1 MPPHYGGMNISK
13 TPYSAPFVAI
23 LQANPVSGERLAVL
37 DAQLTPQGDGWYQ
50 LLPVGP
56 FKARDGRPFDVA
68 SGHWQLDGQIAAAL
82 IARAKALG
90 QDILIDYDHQ
100 TLKTDQNGQPA
111 PAAGWYN
118 SDEIAWREGQGLF
131 IKPRWTERAAALVAA
146 KEYRFLSAV
155 FPYDAQGRP
164 LELRMTA
171 ITNDPGVVVMQALA
185 ALSALPASSL
195 MSTQPGQLAT
205 SSHVAQ
211 QEKSMNEH
219 LIALLGKLGI
229 QPGADGQFT
238 AEQGTAA
245 LAALDTLQASAKKA
259 PELEAALSATK
270 AQLAV
275 DSASLA
281 ALKATVSTG
290 QGGQIDLAKYVPV
303 ETYNAL
309 VTEVATLSAKV
320 ETTDAA
326 TLIKD
331 ARTQGKVVAAE
342 EEYLTAYAA
351 QKGVAALKALLEPRP
366 AIAALAASQTTQLT
380 LPDRAENA
388 VLSADDKYAAD
399 QLGISYE
406 EFAKAKGR

>member
-1 MPPHYGGMNISK
+1 MIHP
-13 TPYSAPFVAI
+13 SAVAI
-23 LQANPVSGERLAVL
+23 LNARPTAQRLAVL
-37 DAQLTPQGDGWYQ
+37 DAALGPSDDGWHQ

-56 FKARDGRPFDVA
+56 FKARDGRPFDVPG
-68 SGHWQLDGQIAAAL
+68 GHWQLDGQIAAAL

-118 SDEIAWREGQGLF
+118 GDEIEWREGLGLF
-131 IKPRWTERAAALVAA
+131 IKPRWTDRAAALVAA

-171 ITNDPGVVVMQALA
+171 ITNDPGVVGMQALA

-195 MSTQPGQLAT
+195 MPIQPGQLAT
-205 SSHVAQ
+205 SIK
-211 QEKSMNEH
+211 EKSMNEH
-219 LIALLGKLGI
+219 VIALLGKLGI

-245 LAALDTLQASAKKA
+245 LAALDILQASAKKA
-259 PELEAALSATK
+259 PELEAALAAERT
-270 AQLAV
+270 
-275 DSASLA
+275 SLA
-281 ALKATVSTG
+281 ALKA
-290 QGGQIDLAKYVPV
+290 QPGGQVDLAQYVPV
-303 ETYNAL
+303 ATYNAL
-309 VTEVATLSAKV
+309 VTQVAALTAQV
-320 ETTDAA
+320 DITDAA
-326 TLIKD
+326 TLIKE
-331 ARTQGKVVAAE
+331 ARTAGKVVAAE

-366 AIAALAASQTTQLT
+366 AIAALTASQTAAVT
-380 LPDRAENA
+380 LPEKKGEA
-388 VLSADDKYAAD
+388 VLSAEDKYAAD
-399 QLGISYE
+399 QLGISHE
-406 EFAKAKGR
+406 DFAKAKA

>member
-1 MPPHYGGMNISK
+1 MPQHYSGMNISK

-100 TLKTDQNGQPA
+100 TLKVDQNGQPA

-118 SDEIAWREGQGLF
+118 GDEIEWREGQGLF

-171 ITNDPGVVVMQALA
+171 ITNDPGVVGMQALA

-195 MSTQPGQLAT
+195 IPIQPGQLAT

-219 LIALLGKLGI
+219 VIALLGKLGI

-259 PELEAALSATK
+259 PELEAALAAERT
-270 AQLAV
+270 
-275 DSASLA
+275 SLA
-281 ALKATVSTG
+281 ALKAQS
-290 QGGQIDLAKYVPV
+290 GGQVDLAQYVPV
-303 ETYNAL
+303 TTYHAL
-309 VTEVATLSAKV
+309 VTQVAALTAQV
-320 ETTDAA
+320 DTTDAA
-326 TLIKD
+326 TLIKE
-331 ARTQGKVVAAE
+331 ARTAGKVVAAE

-366 AIAALAASQTTQLT
+366 AIAALTASQTVAVT
-380 LPDRAENA
+380 LPERKGEA
-388 VLSADDKYAAD
+388 VLSAEDKYAAD
-399 QLGISYE
+399 QLGISHE
-406 EFAKAKGR
+406 EFAKAKA

>member
-13 TPYSAPFVAI
+13 TPYSAPLVAI
-23 LQANPVSGERLAVL
+23 LNANPVNGERLAVL

-82 IARAKALG
+82 IARAKGLG

-118 SDEIAWREGQGLF
+118 ADEIEWREGAGLF
-131 IKPRWTERAAALVAA
+131 IKPRWTDRAAALVAA

-155 FPYDAQGRP
+155 FPYDALGRP

-171 ITNDPGVVVMQALA
+171 ITNDPGVVGMQALA

-205 SSHVAQ
+205 PIK
-211 QEKSMNEH
+211 EISMNEH

-229 QPGADGQFT
+229 QPGADGQLT

-259 PELEAALSATK
+259 PELEAALSAEK
-270 AQLAV
+270 
-275 DSASLA
+275 ASLA
-281 ALKATVSTG
+281 ALKAQPVQQS
-290 QGGQIDLAKYVPV
+290 GQIDLAQYVPV
-303 ETYNAL
+303 ATYNAL
-309 VTEVATLSAKV
+309 VTQVAALTAQV
-320 ETTDAA
+320 DTTDAA

-342 EEYLTAYAA
+342 EEYLTAYAT
-351 QKGVAALKALLEPRP
+351 QKGVAALKALLDPRP
-366 AIAALAASQTTQLT
+366 AIAALAASQTTAVT
-380 LPDRAENA
+380 LPEKKGDA
-388 VLSADDKYAAD
+388 VLSAEDKYAAD
-399 QLGISYE
+399 QLGITHE
-406 EFAKAKGR
+406 AFAKAKQA

>member
-1 MPPHYGGMNISK
+1 MPSHYGGMNISK
-13 TPYSAPFVAI
+13 TSYSAPLMAI
-23 LQANPVSGERLAVL
+23 LHANPVSGERLAVL

-82 IARAKALG
+82 IARAKGLG

-118 SDEIAWREGQGLF
+118 ADEIEWREGAGLF
-131 IKPRWTERAAALVAA
+131 IKPRWTDRAAALVAA

-155 FPYDAQGRP
+155 FPYDVQGRP

-171 ITNDPGVVVMQALA
+171 ITNDPGVVGMQALA

-195 MSTQPGQLAT
+195 MSTQPGQLAIPIK
-205 SSHVAQ
+205 
-211 QEKSMNEH
+211 EISMNEH

-229 QPGADGQFT
+229 QPGADGQLT

-245 LAALDTLQASAKKA
+245 LAALDTLQASAKKT
-259 PELEAALSATK
+259 PELEASLSAEK
-270 AQLAV
+270 
-275 DSASLA
+275 ASLA
-281 ALKATVSTG
+281 ALKAQPV
-290 QGGQIDLAKYVPV
+290 QQNGQIDLAQYVPV
-303 ETYNAL
+303 ATYNAL
-309 VTEVATLSAKV
+309 VTQVAALTAQV
-320 ETTDAA
+320 DTTDAA

-351 QKGVAALKALLEPRP
+351 QKGVAALKALLDPRP
-366 AIAALAASQTTQLT
+366 AIAALAASQTTAVT
-380 LPDRAENA
+380 LPEKKGDA
-388 VLSADDKYAAD
+388 VLSAEDKYAAD
-399 QLGISYE
+399 QLGITHE
-406 EFAKAKGR
+406 AFAKAKQA

>member
-50 LLPVGP
+50 LLPIGP

-171 ITNDPGVVVMQALA
+171 ITNDPGVVGMQALA
-185 ALSALPASSL
+185 ALSALPVSSL

-245 LAALDTLQASAKKA
+245 LAALDTLQASAASA
-259 PELEAALSATK
+259 PELEAALSAEK
-270 AQLAV
+270 
-275 DSASLA
+275 ASLA
-281 ALKATVSTG
+281 ALKATIATG

-326 TLIKD
+326 TLIKE

-366 AIAALAASQTTQLT
+366 AIAALAASQTTQVT

>member
-13 TPYSAPFVAI
+13 TPYSAPLVAI
-23 LQANPVSGERLAVL
+23 LHANPVNGERLAVL
-37 DAQLTPQGDGWYQ
+37 DAQLSPQGDGWHQ

-56 FKARDGRPFDVA
+56 FKARDGRPFDVPG
-68 SGHWQLDGQIAAAL
+68 GHWQLDKTIATTL
-82 IARAKALG
+82 INRAKALG

-118 SDEIAWREGQGLF
+118 GDEIEWREGQGLF

-171 ITNDPGVVVMQALA
+171 ITNDPGVVGMQALA

-195 MSTQPGQLAT
+195 MPIQPGQLAT

-238 AEQGTAA
+238 AEQSTAA

-259 PELEAALSATK
+259 SELEAALAAERT
-270 AQLAV
+270 
-275 DSASLA
+275 SLA
-281 ALKATVSTG
+281 ALKA
-290 QGGQIDLAKYVPV
+290 QPGGQVDLAQYVPV
-303 ETYNAL
+303 ATYNAL
-309 VTEVATLSAKV
+309 VTQVAALTAQV
-320 ETTDAA
+320 DTTDAA
-326 TLIKD
+326 TLIKE
-331 ARTQGKVVAAE
+331 ARTAGKVVAAE

-366 AIAALAASQTTQLT
+366 AIAALTTSQTAAVT
-380 LPDRAENA
+380 LPEKKGEA
-388 VLSADDKYAAD
+388 VLSAEDKYAAD
-399 QLGISYE
+399 QLGISHE
-406 EFAKAKGR
+406 DFAKAKA

>member
-171 ITNDPGVVVMQALA
+171 ITNDPGVVGMQALA

-195 MSTQPGQLAT
+195 MSTQPGQLAI

-229 QPGADGQFT
+229 QPSADGQFT

-245 LAALDTLQASAKKA
+245 LAALDTLQAIAKKA
-259 PELEAALSATK
+259 PELEAALTAERT
-270 AQLAV
+270 
-275 DSASLA
+275 SLA

-326 TLIKD
+326 TLIKE

-366 AIAALAASQTTQLT
+366 AIAALAASQTTQVI
-380 LPDRAENA
+380 LPDRAGNA

-406 EFAKAKGR
+406 AFAKAKQA

>member
-1 MPPHYGGMNISK
+1 MPPSEI
-13 TPYSAPFVAI
+13 AVAI
-23 LQANPVSGERLAVL
+23 LNTRPTPLGMAVL
-37 DAQLTPQGDGWYQ
+37 DAALGPSDDGWHQ

-100 TLKTDQNGQPA
+100 TLKVDQNGQPA

-118 SDEIAWREGQGLF
+118 ADEIEWREGQGLF

-164 LELRMTA
+164 MELRMTA
-171 ITNDPGVVVMQALA
+171 ITNDPGVVGMQALA

-195 MSTQPGQLAT
+195 MPIQPGQLAT
-205 SSHVAQ
+205 SIK
-211 QEKSMNEH
+211 EKSMNEH

-259 PELEAALSATK
+259 PELEAALAAERT
-270 AQLAV
+270 
-275 DSASLA
+275 SLA
-281 ALKATVSTG
+281 ALKAQTTSVQ
-290 QGGQIDLAKYVPV
+290 QGAQVDLAQYVPV
-303 ETYNAL
+303 ATYNAL
-309 VTEVATLSAKV
+309 VTQVAALTAQV
-320 ETTDAA
+320 DITDAA
-326 TLIKD
+326 TLIKE
-331 ARTQGKVVAAE
+331 ARTAGKVVAAE

-366 AIAALAASQTTQLT
+366 AIAALTASQTAAVT
-380 LPDRAENA
+380 LPEKKGEA
-388 VLSADDKYAAD
+388 VLSAEDKYAAD
-399 QLGISYE
+399 QLGISHE
-406 EFAKAKGR
+406 DFAKAKA

>member
-1 MPPHYGGMNISK
+1 MPP
-13 TPYSAPFVAI
+13 SAIAVAI
-23 LQANPVSGERLAVL
+23 LNTRPTPLGMAVL
-37 DAQLTPQGDGWYQ
+37 DAALGPSDDGWHQ

-68 SGHWQLDGQIAAAL
+68 SGHWQLDGQIAVAL

-118 SDEIAWREGQGLF
+118 ADEIEWREGQGLF

-171 ITNDPGVVVMQALA
+171 ITNDPGVVGMQALA
-185 ALSALPASSL
+185 ALCALPASSL
-195 MSTQPGQLAT
+195 MPIQPGQLAT
-205 SSHVAQ
+205 SIK
-211 QEKSMNEH
+211 ERSMNEH

-238 AEQGTAA
+238 TDQGTAA

-259 PELEAALSATK
+259 PELEAALAAERT
-270 AQLAV
+270 
-275 DSASLA
+275 SLA
-281 ALKATVSTG
+281 ALKAQPSG
-290 QGGQIDLAKYVPV
+290 QVDLAQYVPV
-303 ETYNAL
+303 ATYNAL
-309 VTEVATLSAKV
+309 VTQVAALTAQV
-320 ETTDAA
+320 DITDAA
-326 TLIKD
+326 TLIKE
-331 ARTQGKVVAAE
+331 ARTAGKVVAAE

-366 AIAALAASQTTQLT
+366 AIAALTASQTAAVT
-380 LPDRAENA
+380 LPERKAEA
-388 VLSADDKYAAD
+388 VLSAEDKYAAD
-399 QLGISYE
+399 QLGISHE
-406 EFAKAKGR
+406 DFAKAKA

>member
-1 MPPHYGGMNISK
+1 MNISK

-118 SDEIAWREGQGLF
+118 ADEIEWREGQGLF

-155 FPYDAQGRP
+155 FPYDVQGRP

-171 ITNDPGVVVMQALA
+171 ITNDPGVVGMQALA

-195 MSTQPGQLAT
+195 MSTQPGQLAI

-229 QPGADGQFT
+229 QPSADGQFT

-245 LAALDTLQASAKKA
+245 LAALDTLQAIAKKA
-259 PELEAALSATK
+259 PELEAALTAERT
-270 AQLAV
+270 
-275 DSASLA
+275 SLA
-281 ALKATVSTG
+281 ALKATVATG

-326 TLIKD
+326 TLIKE

-366 AIAALAASQTTQLT
+366 AIAALAASQTTQVT
-380 LPDRAENA
+380 LPEKKGEA

>member
-23 LQANPVSGERLAVL
+23 LQANPVNGERLAVL

-118 SDEIAWREGQGLF
+118 SDEIEWREGQGLF

-171 ITNDPGVVVMQALA
+171 ITNDPGVVGMQALA

-245 LAALDTLQASAKKA
+245 LAALDTLQAIAKKA
-259 PELEAALSATK
+259 PELEAALTAERT
-270 AQLAV
+270 
-275 DSASLA
+275 SLA

-366 AIAALAASQTTQLT
+366 AIAALAASQTTQVT
-380 LPDRAENA
+380 LPEKKGEA

-406 EFAKAKGR
+406 AFAKAKLA

>member
-13 TPYSAPFVAI
+13 TPYSAPLVAI
-23 LQANPVSGERLAVL
+23 LHANPVSGERLAVL
-37 DAQLTPQGDGWYQ
+37 DAQLSSQSDGWHQ

-56 FKARDGRPFDVA
+56 FKARDGRPFDVPG
-68 SGHWQLDGQIAAAL
+68 GHWLLDGQIAATL

-100 TLKTDQNGQPA
+100 TLKVDQNGQPA

-118 SDEIAWREGQGLF
+118 GDEIEWREGEGLF

-171 ITNDPGVVVMQALA
+171 ITNDPGVVGMQALA
-185 ALSALPASSL
+185 ALSALP
-195 MSTQPGQLAT
+195 TQTGPLAT
-205 SSHVAQ
+205 PAQ
-211 QEKSMNEH
+211 AAQKEKTMNEH

-229 QPGADGQFT
+229 QLGADGQLT

-245 LAALDTLQASAKKA
+245 LAAFDSLQASAKKA
-259 PELEAALSATK
+259 PELEAALSAEKT
-270 AQLAV
+270 A
-275 DSASLA
+275 LA
-281 ALKATVSTG
+281 ALKAQTTSVQ
-290 QGGQIDLAKYVPV
+290 QGAQVDLAQYVPV
-303 ETYNAL
+303 ATYNAL
-309 VTEVATLSAKV
+309 VTQVAALTAQV
-320 ETTDAA
+320 DTTDAA
-326 TLIKD
+326 TLIKE
-331 ARTQGKVVAAE
+331 ARTAGKVVAAE

-366 AIAALAASQTTQLT
+366 AIAALTASQTAAVT
-380 LPDRAENA
+380 LPEQKGEA
-388 VLSADDKYAAD
+388 VLSAEDKYAAD
-399 QLGISYE
+399 QLGISHE
-406 EFAKAKGR
+406 DFAKAKA

>member
-13 TPYSAPFVAI
+13 TPYSAPLVAI
-23 LQANPVSGERLAVL
+23 LHANPISGERLAVL
-37 DAQLTPQGDGWYQ
+37 DAQLIPQGDGWQQ

-56 FKARDGRPFDVA
+56 FKARDGRPFDVPG
-68 SGHWQLDGQIAAAL
+68 GHWLLDKTIATTL
-82 IARAKALG
+82 INRAKALG

-100 TLKTDQNGQPA
+100 TLKVDQNGQPA

-118 SDEIAWREGQGLF
+118 GDEIEWREGQGLF

-171 ITNDPGVVVMQALA
+171 ITNDPGVVGMQALA
-185 ALSALPASSL
+185 ALSALPV
-195 MSTQPGQLAT
+195 QPGLPAT
-205 SSHVAQ
+205 PAPVAQ
-211 QEKSMNEH
+211 KESPMNEH

-229 QPGADGQFT
+229 QLGADGQLT
-238 AEQGTAA
+238 IEQGTAA

-270 AQLAV
+270 AQLAA

-281 ALKATVSTG
+281 ALKA
-290 QGGQIDLAKYVPV
+290 QPGGQVDLAQFVPV
-303 ETYNAL
+303 ATYNAL
-309 VTEVATLSAKV
+309 VTQVAALTAQV
-320 ETTDAA
+320 DTTDAA
-326 TLIKD
+326 TLIKE
-331 ARTQGKVVAAE
+331 ARTAGKVVAAE

-366 AIAALAASQTTQLT
+366 AIAALTASQTAAVT
-380 LPDRAENA
+380 LPEKKGEA
-388 VLSADDKYAAD
+388 VLSAEDKYAAD
-399 QLGISYE
+399 QLGISHE
-406 EFAKAKGR
+406 DFAKAKA

>member
-13 TPYSAPFVAI
+13 TPYPAPFVAI

-68 SGHWQLDGQIAAAL
+68 SGHWQLDGQIAASL

-171 ITNDPGVVVMQALA
+171 ITNDPGVVGMQALA

-245 LAALDTLQASAKKA
+245 LAALDTLQASAASA
-259 PELEAALSATK
+259 PELEAALYAEK
-270 AQLAV
+270 
-275 DSASLA
+275 ASLA

-326 TLIKD
+326 TLIKE

-351 QKGVAALKALLEPRP
+351 QKGVAALKALLAPRP
-366 AIAALAASQTTQLT
+366 AIAALAASQTTQVT

>member
-1 MPPHYGGMNISK
+1 M
-13 TPYSAPFVAI
+13 AI
-23 LQANPVSGERLAVL
+23 LQANPVNGERLAVL

-68 SGHWQLDGQIAAAL
+68 SGHWQLDGKIAAAL

-118 SDEIAWREGQGLF
+118 ADEIEWREGQGLF

-171 ITNDPGVVVMQALA
+171 ITNDPGVVGMQALA

-205 SSHVAQ
+205 SSHVTQ

-238 AEQGTAA
+238 AEQGIAA
-245 LAALDTLQASAKKA
+245 LAALDTLQAIAKKA
-259 PELEAALSATK
+259 PELEVALTAERT
-270 AQLAV
+270 
-275 DSASLA
+275 SLA

-326 TLIKD
+326 TLIKE

-366 AIAALAASQTTQLT
+366 AIAALAASQTTQVT
-380 LPDRAENA
+380 LPEKKGEA

>member
-13 TPYSAPFVAI
+13 IPYSAPFVAI

-118 SDEIAWREGQGLF
+118 ADEIEWREGQGLF

-171 ITNDPGVVVMQALA
+171 ITNDPGVVGMQALA

-205 SSHVAQ
+205 SSHVTQ

-229 QPGADGQFT
+229 QPSADGQFT

-245 LAALDTLQASAKKA
+245 LAALDTLQAIAKKA
-259 PELEAALSATK
+259 PELEAALTAERT
-270 AQLAV
+270 
-275 DSASLA
+275 SLA
-281 ALKATVSTG
+281 ALKATVATG

-326 TLIKD
+326 TLIKE

-351 QKGVAALKALLEPRP
+351 QKGVAALKALLEPRL
-366 AIAALAASQTTQLT
+366 AIAALAASQTTQVT

>member
-13 TPYSAPFVAI
+13 TPYSAPFVAT

-68 SGHWQLDGQIAAAL
+68 SGHWQLDGQIAVAL

-118 SDEIAWREGQGLF
+118 ADEIEWREGQGLF

-171 ITNDPGVVVMQALA
+171 ITNDPDVVGMQALA
-185 ALSALPASSL
+185 ALCALPASSL
-195 MSTQPGQLAT
+195 MPIQPGQLAT

-211 QEKSMNEH
+211 KEKSMNEH

-245 LAALDTLQASAKKA
+245 LAALNTLQVSAKKA
-259 PELEAALSATK
+259 PELEAALSAEK
-270 AQLAV
+270 
-275 DSASLA
+275 ASLA
-281 ALKATVSTG
+281 ALKATIATG
-290 QGGQIDLAKYVPV
+290 LGGQIDLAKYVPV
-303 ETYNAL
+303 ATYNAL
-309 VTEVATLSAKV
+309 VTQVAALTAQV
-320 ETTDAA
+320 DTTDAA
-326 TLIKD
+326 TLIKE
-331 ARTQGKVVAAE
+331 ARTAGKVVAAE

-366 AIAALAASQTTQLT
+366 AIAALTASQTAAVT
-380 LPDRAENA
+380 LPERKGEA
-388 VLSADDKYAAD
+388 VLSAEDKYAAD
-399 QLGISYE
+399 QLGISHE
-406 EFAKAKGR
+406 DFAKAKV